1 MVPAAMKHSD
11 SLRPQ
16 QGSGRIMGL
25 DVGEKTIGIAL
36 SDELGFTA
44 QPFQTLKRKGDGED
58 LRAIRTLLEE
68 RGISRVVVGLPK
80 NMDGSIGRQARRVA
94 AFAEKIEKALGVPVV
109 HWDERLSTVAAER
122 VLIQADL
129 SRAKR
134 KKHVDKLAATVI
146 LQGYLDLDPAAGV
159 VSRPRP
165 DTDLSES

>member
-1 MVPAAMKHSD
+1 MKRSN
-11 SLRPQ
+11 SLRPR

-44 QPFQTLKRKGDGED
+44 QPYQTLKRKGEGED
-58 LRAIRTLLEE
+58 LRAIRILLAE
-68 RGISRVVVGLPK
+68 REISTVVVGLPK

-94 AFAEKIEKALGVPVV
+94 AFAEKIETALDVPVV

-134 KKHVDKLAATVI
+134 KKHVDKLAAAVI
-146 LQGYLDLDPAAGV
+146 LQGYLDSDPAAGV
-159 VSRPRP
+159 VSRPP
-165 DTDLSES
+165 PATDLSES